1 MNHKIINLLGL
12 AQRAGKLTSGDFIVE
27 KSIKKRD
34 AKLVFLAIDTSINNE
49 KKFKE
54 LTTACGVPVIQ
65 VLTKEQLGQAIGKEM
80 RVVVAVEDDGFAR
93 AMQREL
99 TIED

>member
-34 AKLVFLAIDTSINNE
+34 AKLVFLAIDTASNNE
-49 KKFKE
+49 KK
-54 LTTACGVPVIQ
+54 
-65 VLTKEQLGQAIGKEM
+65 
-80 RVVVAVEDDGFAR
+80 
-93 AMQREL
+93 
-99 TIED
+99 

>member
-34 AKLVFLAIDTSINNE
+34 AKLVFLAIDTASNNE
-49 KKFKE
+49 KKYKE
-54 LTTACGVPVIQ
+54 LTTACGVPVTIYDSNS
-65 VLTKEQLGQAIGKEM
+65 IGPFDKPS
-80 RVVVAVEDDGFAR
+80 VKKCVP
-93 AMQREL
+93 L
-99 TIED
+99 